1 MKTYTRYD
9 YLNGVPE
16 PDWDDD
22 RRGWENYQRFRN
34 EYNEPPSRYEQ
45 ERREAEWK
53 ARDEAEKR
61 RRQKFEAEEKAKQL
75 AEQAAREEK
84 IETSARQAAEAH
96 KQLSTTVDTS
106 RIADLYFC
114 LSDELKNDFYM
125 EDFVSYCLEHKIFCP
140 DFASWTCW
148 ALNEIIRL
156 EDASSF
162 ARACC
167 LRADDGYAV
176 RVSFSSDYAAG
187 ADWYWDFEGDLRWKK
202 WLVDCLDGARAEVRC
217 RIDKFGAEVAR
228 KKRLF
233 SLACTQD
240 DYSDTPIVAASIDG
254 DGYSSYYDCHSM
266 WHYFC
271 QLADKMDKITTST
284 VATAVSEFVDTVG
297 KYSADKYS
305 VVSDKFKN
313 RRSTKKAI
321 VEVRSWSALWSQP
334 ADEVDLVKYGFAIKD
349 DADAKDTLLDALEA
363 LVAAVDDLS
372 CKSAGN

>member
-9 YLNGVPE
+9 YLSGVPE

-22 RRGWENYQRFRN
+22 RRGWENYQRFRD
-34 EYNEPPSRYEQ
+34 EYNAPPSRYEM

-61 RRQKFEAEEKAKQL
+61 RREKREAEKKAKQL

-84 IETSARQAAEAH
+84 IATSARQAAEAH

-114 LSDELKNDFYM
+114 LSDVLKNDFYM
-125 EDFVSYCLEHKIFCP
+125 EDFVSYCLDHKIFCP
-140 DFASWTCW
+140 DFASWACW
-148 ALNEIIRL
+148 ALNEIICL

-162 ARACC
+162 AHAYCSRV
-167 LRADDGYAV
+167 DDGYAIHI
-176 RVSFSSDYAAG
+176 SFSADYVAG
-187 ADWYWDFEGDLRWKK
+187 ADWRWNFEGDLRWKK

-217 RIDKFGAEVAR
+217 RIAKFGAESAR

-233 SLACTQD
+233 SIACTQN
-240 DYSDTPIVAASIDG
+240 DYSDVPIVVASIDG
-254 DGYSSYYDCHSM
+254 DGYSSCYDCHSM
-266 WHYFC
+266 WDYFC
-271 QLADKMDKITTST
+271 RIADKMDKITTST
-284 VATAVSEFVDTVG
+284 VAAAVTDFVDTVG
-297 KYSADKYS
+297 KHSSGKYS
-305 VVSDKFKN
+305 VVSGKSKT

-321 VEVRSWSALWSQP
+321 VEVRSWSVPWSQP

-349 DADAKDTLLDALEA
+349 DADVKDTLLDALEA
-363 LVAAVDDLS
+363 LIAAVDDLS
-372 CKSAGN
+372 SKSADK